1 MCLVIDDTL
10 IWDNRIDQK
19 MSKYRNKNHQTAE
32 LPLHINIHYKYMTIM
47 QSKTVQYVDI

>member
-19 MSKYRNKNHQTAE
+19 MSKYRKKRTKQ
-32 LPLHINIHYKYMTIM
+32 
-47 QSKTVQYVDI
+47 QSSPCTSIYITNT

>member
-19 MSKYRNKNHQTAE
+19 MSKYKKNAPNSRAPLAHQYT
-32 LPLHINIHYKYMTIM
+32 LQIHDNNAK
-47 QSKTVQYVDI
+47 